1 MYSNNIG
8 FTQSL
13 ELYFRD
19 QLHQHVTTITPR
31 PQEDTLWY
39 TGNLLARY
47 GRSENLYS
55 YSEGKMEIRPL
66 ALLYRDALES
76 GDDRERCLLLRQLG
90 DVALFIGALFPE
102 IYRRKGINQDYF
114 VGMGCA
120 AYGYLARHAR
130 GCRHIYSELSQ
141 LFSHLLELI
150 ARACSKQDLTD
161 IENPIL
167 DCPDSAANT
176 LFSVHQGKFG
186 AVLKPH

>member
-1 MYSNNIG
+1 MYSDKIG

-19 QLHQHVTTITPR
+19 QLQQHVTTITPR

-39 TGNLLARY
+39 TGNLLARF

-66 ALLYRDALES
+66 ALLYKDALES
-76 GDDRERCLLLRQLG
+76 GDDRERCILLRQLG

-102 IYRRKGINQDYF
+102 IYRQKGISQDYF
-114 VGMGCA
+114 IGMGCA

-130 GCRHIYSELSQ
+130 GCRHIYSELSD
-141 LFSHLLELI
+141 LFSHLLKLI
-150 ARACSKQDLTD
+150 ARACSKQDVAN
-161 IENPIL
+161 IETAIL
-167 DCPDSAANT
+167 DCPDSLENT
-176 LFSVHQGKFG
+176 LVSVHQNKFG
-186 AVLKPH
+186 EVLKPH